1 MTEDEKRVLIFRHFH
16 NKENP
21 YVVISKEGLEDTRL
35 SWKARG
41 ILSYLLGKPDTWKVV
56 MEHLKKEAPDG
67 ARSLRSGLL
76 ELQFFGYLEKFVEK
90 DKGRFKQFGYNI
102 YEVSQKPDATID
114 EYNKI
119 KENKK
124 DKEKKRKTSYNH
136 PFLRFAQM
144 ENSTLVSNDIVY
156 NELKH
161 TCEKNG
167 EDMCVKC
174 EMLKQKI
181 ELGTEYGFE
190 FDVKN
195 SKKMLDNLTELHKT
209 EDPTEHK
216 KVTQNERIVAMM
228 QGSKDEYADK
238 LADYPERCRK
248 PLSYFLHKWKFS
260 PSAVPKKSKSKGG
273 MFATWLNGIDDL
285 VAISGEKRFELVLD
299 KVYEIWYNR
308 SSEYKNVVDMPQK
321 IRPLFV
327 SCDAELRQEEIVKAK
342 EEVKIAKE
350 KVEEKKEY
358 VSAEDGSKLVKQLQK
373 SMKSKPQ

>member
-124 DKEKKRKTSYNH
+124 AKQRKTSYNH

-144 ENSTLVSNDIVY
+144 EKSTLVSNDIVY

-167 EDMCVKC
+167 EDMCEKC

-190 FDVKN
+190 FDVEN
-195 SKKMLDNLTELHKT
+195 SKEMLKNLTELHKN
-209 EDPTEHK
+209 EDPAENK
-216 KVTQNERIVAMM
+216 KLTQNERISAMM
-228 QGSKDEYADK
+228 RGSKDEYADR
-238 LADYPERCRK
+238 LTDYPDRCRK
-248 PLSYFLHKWKFS
+248 PLNYFLHKWSIS
-260 PSAVPKKSKSKGG
+260 PNAVPKKSKSKGG
-273 MFATWLNGIDDL
+273 AFATWIMGIDEL
-285 VAISGEKRFELVLD
+285 VQISGEKRFELVLD
-299 KVYEIWYNR
+299 KVYDVWYNKPTDYR
-308 SSEYKNVVDMPQK
+308 WAIDRPQSVK
-321 IRPLFV
+321 KQFI
-327 SCDAELRQEEIVKAK
+327 SCDAELRQEEVAKMK
-342 EEVKIAKE
+342 EEVKKAKE
-350 KVEEKKEY
+350 KTEEKKEF
-358 VSAEDGSKLVKQLQK
+358 VSAEDGAKLLKQLQK
-373 SMKSKPQ
+373 SLKKGKEE